1 METSSPAPPPPFS
14 PPPPPVRFFQ
24 EDERGARVLSIPA
37 AGFRVGAWASSAAE
51 GTSSSSAPLPPRQFV
66 AYCAW
71 SAGGGD
77 ASLYLAPKR
86 RALAVCYGAVKVMIE
101 EWSR

>member
-1 METSSPAPPPPFS
+1 MTSQPTIAIIAPGEMGS
-14 PPPPPVRFFQ
+14 GVGRRLA
-24 EDERGARVLSIPA
+24 ERGARVLSIPA